1 MAQFRCGGV
10 ALARA
15 RRKIVLTG
23 LRMAG
28 GANKSGQGRIAVEN
42 AGQIGPGKSDP
53 DCAALLLWL
62 FRVPQIG
69 LPHWLAIFDTL
80 RQRAAWIGLS
90 KLPRRSAF
98 LAGLA
103 TLRKSPTTLG
113 LRDRGHQSNSRATES
128 MPPYTPASIASS
140 APRKIVATKRTGM
153 CGS

>member
-28 GANKSGQGRIAVEN
+28 GANKSGQGRIAIEN

-69 LPHWLAIFDTL
+69 LPHWLAIL
-80 RQRAAWIGLS
+80 HAPRQFAAGIRVG
-90 KLPRRSAF
+90 KLARGGAF
-98 LAGLA
+98 L
-103 TLRKSPTTLG
+103 
-113 LRDRGHQSNSRATES
+113 SRLVLVGKR
-128 MPPYTPASIASS
+128 PS
-140 APRKIVATKRTGM
+140 AL
-153 CGS
+153 SL